1 MIFNLDLDALRG
13 LNGASCP
20 KVIEKPHFFMARR
33 QHIKHDNLYF
43 PRTNS
48 CFFSLLPYR
57 IQHAIVEAL
66 LGISHHKSKRLEG
79 AILIALDLHSLI
91 SGCLI
96 LQHLIVFHSSYKFFH
111 YNFLF
116 KKINDHT
123 FKFQSQHLLTVS
135 ADGMKTEIHV
145 LAITSW
151 Y

>member
-96 LQHLIVFHSSYKFFH
+96 LPHLIVFNSSYKFFH
-111 YNFLF
+111 YNFF
-116 KKINDHT
+116 
-123 FKFQSQHLLTVS
+123 
-135 ADGMKTEIHV
+135 
-145 LAITSW
+145 
-151 Y
+151 